1 MAAIPLRDLG
11 YLCGRLNALIE
22 QLSLRPRVQNDIRSR
37 SRSSS
42 SGATLAGGFS
52 ALEVRDDTND
62 DVRAYALDPPH
73 ESDPEHAI
81 KEVLSKLFWLR
92 HFGKNCSHVAWRV
105 FLAAFETEHG
115 PQTQRVVDI
124 LKGAFG
130 KTQSCGAA
138 RNWSAES
145 SSSTSFGEQLRGD
158 FNSDALPTPPLREND
173 TAAHSGDD
181 VDSGIVVDLY
191 TFDTVTSLHGGLHRA
206 YQELCDPVTVVF
218 EMGTVD
224 DTTACVVSTPSLVG
238 GLLGV
243 SVKQICCGGQHA
255 AVLSAEGK
263 VFTWGRGGFGRL
275 GHGSTDSDA
284 NPRVVQGRLKDRVCA
299 QVACGFAYTAAV
311 TSDGALYTWGAGENG
326 RLGLGDTEDRHG
338 MCTYLRWMS
347 GCNRNNT
354 PARIWLRSL
363 ILKICA
369 RYLSLFVL
377 VSSFLT

>member
-22 QLSLRPRVQNDIRSR
+22 QLSLRPHVQSDNRSR
-37 SRSSS
+37 SRSSGSS
-42 SGATLAGGFS
+42 SGTLLGFAPRSS
-52 ALEVRDDTND
+52 ALEVRDGAND

-73 ESDPEHAI
+73 EIDPEHAI
-81 KEVLSKLFWLR
+81 TEVLSKLFWLR
-92 HFGKNCSHVAWRV
+92 HFGKNCARIGWDA

-115 PQTQRVVDI
+115 PQTQRVTDI

-130 KTQSCGAA
+130 KTQSSAA
-138 RNWSAES
+138 AHQNWVLDS
-145 SSSTSFGEQLRGD
+145 SCSSTPSLPPPPQRG
-158 FNSDALPTPPLREND
+158 NGSTN
-173 TAAHSGDD
+173 SGDD
-181 VDSGIVVDLY
+181 SSNSSNGVVVDLY
-191 TFDTVTSLHGGLHRA
+191 TFDAVTSLHGGLHRA
-206 YQELCDPVTVVF
+206 YQALCDPVTVVF

-224 DTTACVVSTPSLVG
+224 DTTACIVSTPALVG

-275 GHGSTDSDA
+275 GHGSTDSEA
-284 NPRVVQGRLKDRVCA
+284 NPRVVQGHLRDKVCA

-311 TSDGALYTWGAGENG
+311 TSDGALFTWGAGENG

-338 MCTYLRWMS
+338 TCLISNW
-347 GCNRNNT
+347 
-354 PARIWLRSL
+354 WL
-363 ILKICA
+363 
-369 RYLSLFVL
+369 
-377 VSSFLT
+377 